1 MDITCDSDG
10 KIDQFIDLHDV
21 KHTIEL
27 HDINDKPYYLGVFLV
42 GAYQEALGDLH
53 NLFGDTNIVHITVTG
68 QDRYRIERIIEGD
81 TVKDVLGYMQYQKR
95 DILNAIRRDIED
107 AIDDNRI
114 TIRDSARILRF
125 LDDGLEGYTY
135 LE

>member
-1 MDITCDSDG
+1 
-10 KIDQFIDLHDV
+10 
-21 KHTIEL
+21 
-27 HDINDKPYYLGVFLV
+27 
-42 GAYQEALGDLH
+42 
-53 NLFGDTNIVHITVTG
+53 
-68 QDRYRIERIIEGD
+68 
-81 TVKDVLGYMQYQKR
+81 MQYQKR